1 VTATIFWVE
10 KPLDITESKKMVAVT
25 ILRFHRIPKRKDALL
40 PAIFHCPESIGS
52 DRIRVSYRRCDEHG
66 LQP

>member
-10 KPLDITESKKMVAVT
+10 KPLDIIESKKMVAVT

-40 PAIFHCPESIGS
+40 PAIFALPRI
-52 DRIRVSYRRCDEHG
+52 DRQR
-66 LQP
+66 